1 MEEDMIGFRIS
12 GCAFPGPGLHTK
24 WQGGIRAKRGAA
36 ALLALISA
44 ILLAGCRH
52 TPTYTG
58 PPNLVIHMAMK
69 KWAIVPSRV
78 VVPQGAKVELIVI
91 TGDVEHGIAV
101 PGLAVNEPVQ
111 PGWTTVV
118 RFLAIKPGVYPMHC
132 SIACGR
138 GHDQMTGEIVITP
151 ASVPRV
157 TPVHK

>member
-12 GCAFPGPGLHTK
+12 GCAFRGLALHTK
-24 WQGGIRAKRGAA
+24 WQGGRRAKRSVA

-58 PPNLVIHMAMK
+58 SPNLIIHMVMK
-69 KWAIVPSRV
+69 KWAIVPNRV

-91 TGDVEHGIAV
+91 TSDVEHGIAV
-101 PGLAVNEPVQ
+101 PGLAINEPVQ
-111 PGWTTVV
+111 PGWTTAV
-118 RFLAIKPGVYPMHC
+118 RFLAVKPGVYPMHC

-151 ASVPRV
+151 ATAAV